1 MATFEEYLAQLQ
13 GNPEDDKRAAQS
25 QALMLM
31 GAGLLG
37 GGPDRGR
44 NISQAI
50 TGGLLGYN
58 QGMRGALEQRQQKMA
73 MENEARKLADY
84 DRQQSALQGL
94 PTGQPQMPA
103 GMAGGPTPEN
113 ASAMP
118 PKVAP
123 WQLAQQ
129 RGDYLSQKGLLTQ
142 AKIYYDQAEKFKPE
156 VKERYTAKDPS
167 GEVVDVILYKDGTQ
181 EVAKNKNATKMEFRD
196 LGGTQ
201 AGIDPFS
208 GRVQSSYGKTQSP
221 DSVASNQLGWANN
234 ALTKRGQD
242 MTDARAAQGVGEI
255 RETPS
260 GFVRIGK
267 DNSVTPILEGG
278 SQVQGKQPASV
289 QSQIA
294 SNAVTLGKIDK
305 AIALVDKAPDSFGLK
320 NYLGDPIMQR
330 ADSGGVEAR
339 AIVSDI
345 AGQKI
350 HDRSG
355 AAVTVGEAQRLKPY
369 IPNATDDPSVIKK
382 KLKMFRNEY
391 SAMQQEL
398 ASGKSLADVSSGAS
412 GWSITKVN

>member
-58 QGMRGALEQRQQKMA
+58 QGMKGALEQRQQKMA

-94 PTGQPQMPA
+94 PSGAPQMPA
-103 GMAGGPTPEN
+103 GMTGGPTPEN
-113 ASAMP
+113 AQAMP

-129 RGDYLSQKGLLTQ
+129 RGDYLAQKGLLTQ

-156 VKERYTAKDPS
+156 VKDRYTAKDPNT

-181 EVAKNKNATKMEFRD
+181 ETAKNKNATKMEFRD

-208 GRVQSSYGKTQSP
+208 GKVQSSYGKTQSP

-242 MTDARAAQGVGEI
+242 MTDARSREANAQGKYPSETELTAAGYASRMNAADALLNKLPETAIPGIRQTVANNKYPTLAPYVSASEQQQYRQAQEDWVRAKLRKESGAVIADEEMAREI
-255 RETPS
+255 RVYFPQP
-260 GFVRIGK
+260 GDDAAV
-267 DNSVTPILEGG
+267 
-278 SQVQGKQPASV
+278 KQ
-289 QSQIA
+289 Q
-294 SNAVTLGKIDK
+294 K
-305 AIALVDKAPDSFGLK
+305 AEAR
-320 NYLGDPIMQR
+320 QR
-330 ADSGGVEAR
+330 ANQAMLVAAGKAGGRVDGKS
-339 AIVSDI
+339 SDGVDDLV
-345 AGQKI
+345 AKY
-350 HDRSG
+350 
-355 AAVTVGEAQRLKPY
+355 LKP
-369 IPNATDDPSVIKK
+369 
-382 KLKMFRNEY
+382 R
-391 SAMQQEL
+391 
-398 ASGKSLADVSSGAS
+398 
-412 GWSITKVN
+412 

>member
-58 QGMRGALEQRQQKMA
+58 QGMKGALEQRRQKME

-94 PTGQPQMPA
+94 PSGVPQMPS
-103 GMAGGPTPEN
+103 GMTGGPTPDN
-113 ASAMP
+113 AAAMP
-118 PKVAP
+118 PKAAP

-129 RGDYLSQKGLLTQ
+129 RGDYLAQKGLLTQ
-142 AKIYYDQAEKFKPE
+142 AKIYYDQAEKFRPE
-156 VKERYTAKDPS
+156 VKDRYTAKDPNT

-221 DSVASNQLGWANN
+221 DSVASN
-234 ALTKRGQD
+234 ALTMRGQN
-242 MTDARAAQGVGEI
+242 MTDARA
-255 RETPS
+255 RE
-260 GFVRIGK
+260 G
-267 DNSVTPILEGG
+267 L
-278 SQVQGKQPASV
+278 QQGKVPAGYEVNPAGGLMPIKGGPADPSQKQQQPASETELTAAGY
-289 QSQIA
+289 A
-294 SNAVTLGKIDK
+294 SRMN
-305 AIALVDKAPDSFGLK
+305 
-320 NYLGDPIMQR
+320 R
-330 ADSGGVEAR
+330 ADKIISQLPDTAVPNFAQTVANNRFPISAPYLSGEDRQKFRQAQEDWVR
-339 AIVSDI
+339 A
-345 AGQKI
+345 KL
-350 HDRSG
+350 RKESG
-355 AAVTVGEAQRLKPY
+355 AVIADEEMAREIRVYFPQPGDSEGVKAQKADARRQANESMLTAAGKARSQVTGG
-369 IPNATDDPSVIKK
+369 S
-382 KLKMFRNEY
+382 
-391 SAMQQEL
+391 
-398 ASGKSLADVSSGAS
+398 S
-412 GWSITKVN
+412 GWSIKKVD